1 MTEYGRGTGSEPWHP
16 DDPLYGD
23 QGWNDGVHHG
33 AQQGTRHGDWDTY
46 GGQSQYHPQQHQGQQ
61 HQGQQQHQDHQQ
73 SGYGQQGWDTQGGG
87 QQYGHQQQYGDPYGH
102 QDQQHH
108 GQHQGDPYG
117 HQQQYGDPYGQQHH
131 QQHGQHQG
139 DPYGQHQGQHQDDPY
154 GGGQYAD
161 HTAHPGAQDAY
172 PQYPEQHPEQHGHRD
187 HPEQHGQHEE
197 YGQQPPHPQQPGRR
211 RRDEPDPG
219 PGPDEETGWDPGPD
233 QGEHAFFSDDG
244 DDEHDDEGGGRSGR
258 GGKGRGGRKGRNG
271 IACLTVAL
279 VLVGGV
285 GTAGYFAYD
294 FYQSHFAAAPDFS
307 GQGEGETQVEIPEN
321 STLAQMGAILE
332 KAGVVKS
339 QQGFIEA
346 SNANPRAQSIQPGV
360 YMLRKEMSS
369 AAAIE
374 MMLDPSSQNALIIAE
389 GKRASEIYALIDEKL
404 DLAEGSTK
412 KAAEKADLGLPEWAE
427 GNPEGF
433 LFPAK
438 YTVGDK
444 TEPEDLLKK
453 MVERAEREF
462 EKADLEGHVE
472 RLGLESPL
480 QVLTVAS
487 LVQAEG
493 KYKHDF
499 VKVSRVV
506 YNRLKPDNTE
516 TNGYLQF
523 DSTYNFAKNQ
533 YTLDVPS
540 PSTMAKFDHPY
551 NTYAKKGLPPGPI
564 NSPGAEALHAAV
576 EPAEGNWYYFVSIT
590 EDNTVFSDTYEEHS
604 RHVEK
609 FNAEQEKNGEGG

>member
-1 MTEYGRGTGSEPWHP
+1 
-16 DDPLYGD
+16 
-23 QGWNDGVHHG
+23 Q
-33 AQQGTRHGDWDTY
+33 RHGD
-46 GGQSQYHPQQHQGQQ
+46 P
-61 HQGQQQHQDHQQ
+61 
-73 SGYGQQGWDTQGGG
+73 YGQQGQHRDDLH
-87 QQYGHQQQYGDPYGH
+87 GHQQQYGD
-102 QDQQHH
+102 
-108 GQHQGDPYG
+108 
-117 HQQQYGDPYGQQHH
+117 
-131 QQHGQHQG
+131 
-139 DPYGQHQGQHQDDPY
+139 
-154 GGGQYAD
+154 
-161 HTAHPGAQDAY
+161 HTGHPGAQDAHS
-172 PQYPEQHPEQHGHRD
+172 QHPEQHGH
-187 HPEQHGQHEE
+187 PEE
-197 YGQQPPHPQQPGRR
+197 YGQQSPRSPRGRR
-211 RRDEPDPG
+211 REESDPG

-244 DDEHDDEGGGRSGR
+244 GGDEEGDDEDGGRSGR
-258 GGKGRGGRKGRNG
+258 RNKGKGRGGRNG

-307 GQGEGETQVEIPEN
+307 GQGEGDTQVEIPEG
-321 STLAQMGAILE
+321 SSLAQMGAILE

-339 QQGFIEA
+339 RQGFIEA
-346 SNANPRAQSIQPGV
+346 SNANSRAKTIQSGV

-374 MMLDPSSQNALIIAE
+374 MMLDPSSQSALIIAE
-389 GKRASEIYALIDEKL
+389 GKRASEVYALIDEKL
-404 DLAEGSTK
+404 GLAEGATE

-444 TEPEDLLKK
+444 TEPEDLLRK
-453 MVERAEREF
+453 MVERADREF
-462 EKADLEGHVE
+462 EKADLKGHAE

-540 PSTMAKFDHPY
+540 PSAMAKFDHSY

-576 EPAEGNWYYFVSIT
+576 EPAEGSWYYFVSIT

-609 FNAEQEKNGEGG
+609 FNAEQEKNGEGR

>member
-23 QGWNDGVHHG
+23 QGWNGGAHHG
-33 AQQGTRHGDWDTY
+33 PQQGTQHGDWDTY
-46 GGQSQYHPQQHQGQQ
+46 GEQQYHPQHQHQQ
-61 HQGQQQHQDHQQ
+61 HQGHQQ
-73 SGYGQQGWDTQGGG
+73 PGYGQQDWDTQGGG
-87 QQYGHQQQYGDPYGH
+87 QQYGDPYGHQQHQQHGDPYDYQHQHQQYGDPYGH
-102 QDQQHH
+102 Q
-108 GQHQGDPYG
+108 QHQQP
-117 HQQQYGDPYGQQHH
+117 
-131 QQHGQHQG
+131 G
-139 DPYGQHQGQHQDDPY
+139 DPYGQHQDQHQGAPY

-161 HTAHPGAQDAY
+161 HSGPPGPQDAHSH
-172 PQYPEQHPEQHGHRD
+172 HPEQHGH
-187 HPEQHGQHEE
+187 HEQPGQHEE
-197 YGQQPPHPQQPGRR
+197 YGQQPPPSRRGR

-244 DDEHDDEGGGRSGR
+244 DDGHDDEDDGRSGR
-258 GGKGRGGRKGRNG
+258 GGRGKGGRKGRNG
-271 IACLTVAL
+271 VACLTVAL

-285 GTAGYFAYD
+285 GTAGYFVYD

-307 GQGEGETQVEIPEN
+307 GQGKGDTQVEIPEG
-321 STLAQMGAILE
+321 STLARMGAILE

-346 SNANPRAQSIQPGV
+346 SRANSKAQSIQPGV

-404 DLAEGSTK
+404 GLEEGSTE

-427 GNPEGF
+427 GDPEGF

-444 TEPEDLLKK
+444 TEPEDLLRK
-453 MVERAEREF
+453 MVERADREF
-462 EKADLEGHVE
+462 EKADLEDHVE

-506 YNRLKPDNTE
+506 YNRLKPGNTE

-576 EPAEGNWYYFVSIT
+576 EPAEGGWYYFVSIT

-609 FNAEQEKNGEGG
+609 YNAEQEKNGEDQ

>member
-16 DDPLYGD
+16 EDPLYGD
-23 QGWNDGVHHG
+23 QGWNDGAHHG
-33 AQQGTRHGDWDTY
+33 PQQGTQHGDWDTY
-46 GGQSQYHPQQHQGQQ
+46 GGQQQYHPQHQRHQG
-61 HQGQQQHQDHQQ
+61 HQQ
-73 SGYGQQGWDTQGGG
+73 PGYGQQDWDTQGGG

-102 QDQQHH
+102 QHQQH
-108 GQHQGDPYG
+108 
-117 HQQQYGDPYGQQHH
+117 GDPYGQH
-131 QQHGQHQG
+131 QEQHQG
-139 DPYGQHQGQHQDDPY
+139 DPYGQHQGQQQGDPYGQQHQQQYGDPYGHQHQQQGDPYGQQQEQQQGDPY

-161 HTAHPGAQDAY
+161 HTGHPGAQDAHSR
-172 PQYPEQHPEQHGHRD
+172 HPGQHGHS
-187 HPEQHGQHEE
+187 EQPGQHEE
-197 YGQQPPHPQQPGRR
+197 YGQRPSPSRQGR

-244 DDEHDDEGGGRSGR
+244 DDEYGDEGDGRSGR
-258 GGKGRGGRKGRNG
+258 RGKGKGGRKGRNG
-271 IACLTVAL
+271 VACLTVVL

-294 FYQSHFAAAPDFS
+294 FYQSRFAAAPDFS
-307 GQGEGETQVEIPEN
+307 GQGKGDTQVEIPEG

-339 QQGFIEA
+339 RQGFVEA
-346 SNANPRAQSIQPGV
+346 SQANSKAQSIQPGV

-404 DLAEGSTK
+404 GLEEGSTE
-412 KAAEKADLGLPEWAE
+412 KAAEKADIGLPEWAE

-444 TEPEDLLKK
+444 TEPEDLLRK
-453 MVERAEREF
+453 MVERADREF

-506 YNRLKPDNTE
+506 YNRLKPGNTE

-523 DSTYNFAKNQ
+523 DSTYNYAKNQ

-576 EPAEGNWYYFVSIT
+576 EPAEGGWYYFVSIT
-590 EDNTVFSDTYEEHS
+590 EENTVFSDTYEEHS

-609 FNAEQEKNGEGG
+609 YNAEQEKNGEGQ

>member
-1 MTEYGRGTGSEPWHP
+1 MTEYGRGTGSEPWYP

-23 QGWNDGVHHG
+23 QGWNDGAHHG
-33 AQQGTRHGDWDTY
+33 AQEGTRHGDWDTY

-61 HQGQQQHQDHQQ
+61 QP
-73 SGYGQQGWDTQGGG
+73 GYGQQGWDTQGGG

-102 QDQQHH
+102 QDQQHQGH
-108 GQHQGDPYG
+108 QGHQGDPYG
-117 HQQQYGDPYGQQHH
+117 HQQQYGDPYGHQDQQH
-131 QQHGQHQG
+131 QQHQG
-139 DPYGQHQGQHQDDPY
+139 DPHGQHQGQHQGDPY

-172 PQYPEQHPEQHGHRD
+172 PQYPEQHG
-187 HPEQHGQHEE
+187 HPEQHGRHEE
-197 YGQQPPHPQQPGRR
+197 YGQQSPHPRQPGRR

-244 DDEHDDEGGGRSGR
+244 DDEYGDEGGGRSGR
-258 GGKGRGGRKGRNG
+258 GRKGRGGRKGRNG

-294 FYQSHFAAAPDFS
+294 FYRSHFAAAPDFS

-346 SNANPRAQSIQPGV
+346 SNANPKAQSIQPGV

-389 GKRASEIYALIDEKL
+389 GKRSSEIYALIDEKL
-404 DLAEGSTK
+404 GLAEGTTE

-444 TEPEDLLKK
+444 TKPEDLLRK

-462 EKADLEGHVE
+462 AKIDLETQAAKVDKTPYE
-472 RLGLESPL
+472 
-480 QVLTVAS
+480 VVIIAS
-487 LVQAEG
+487 LIQAEAQEDDEFG
-493 KYKHDF
+493 
-499 VKVSRVV
+499 KVSRVI
-506 YNRLKPDNTE
+506 YNRLDPGNTA
-516 TNGYLQF
+516 TNGRLEF
-523 DSTYNFAKNQ
+523 DSTINYAMGRS
-533 YTLDVPS
+533 TLDVS
-540 PSTMAKFDHPY
+540 IEDTDLDSPY
-551 NTYAKKGLPPGPI
+551 NTYRNKGLPPGPI
-564 NSPGAEALHAAV
+564 DNPGHQAFEAALN
-576 EPAEGNWYYFVSIT
+576 PTEGGWLYFVTVKPGDTRFS
-590 EDNTVFSDTYEEHS
+590 EDIEEHN
-604 RHVEK
+604 RHVED
-609 FNAEQEKNGEGG
+609 FNAEQKKNRENQ